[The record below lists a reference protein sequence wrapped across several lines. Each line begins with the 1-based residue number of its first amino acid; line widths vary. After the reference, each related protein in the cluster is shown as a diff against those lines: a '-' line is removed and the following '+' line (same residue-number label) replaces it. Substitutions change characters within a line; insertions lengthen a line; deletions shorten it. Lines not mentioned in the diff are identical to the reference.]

1 MASPATEKEIS
12 PHQDGVEIQTSK
24 DATTGGVVDVD
35 GEGDEEFSKGRRV
48 IIESARAAA
57 AKEQSMTLLQ
67 GIKLYPK
74 AIAWSMII
82 STCIVMEGYDI
93 SLVNNFYAFPQ
104 FNEKYGELY
113 PDGKYQVPAR
123 WQSGL
128 SNGATVGEIIGLFIN
143 GFVSER
149 FGYRKTVM
157 GCLVLVA
164 AFTAI
169 FFTAP
174 NIQTLLVAEILCGIP
189 WGIFQTIT
197 VTYASEVCPVALR
210 GYLTTYVN
218 FCWGLGQE
226 IGIGV
231 IFAMLKRNDQWAYR
245 IPYGLQW
252 MWPLPLFIAIYFAPE
267 SPWWLVRRGKA
278 EEAKRALLRLTSLNR
293 ETDFD
298 ADETVAMMVHTTALE
313 EKITA
318 GASYWD
324 CFKGVDRRRT
334 EIVCMTW
341 AIQNLSGNAF
351 SNYSTYFLQQ
361 AGLSTHDSY
370 GFALG
375 QYAINMVGVFG
386 AWGLM
391 TMGVGRRSLYLYGL
405 CGLCSMLFI
414 LGFLGLVPESHR
426 REGSLA
432 TGSIMVVWALFYQLT
447 VGTVCYSLVGEL
459 SSRRL
464 QIKTVVLARNLYN
477 IVGIITNVLTPYML
491 NPTAW
496 NWSNYTGFFWGG
508 ICFCCIIYTYFR
520 LPEPRGRT
528 FAELDVLF
536 EKKISAR
543 KFAST
548 KVDVFHESIDEKVM
562 HQYDAIMESH
572 IEKV

>member
-1 MASPATEKEIS
+1 MADARDDSSPNERSEEILRPTKTS
-12 PHQDGVEIQTSK
+12 GSGSNDNINSGTRDSKTAGVGENGG
-24 DATTGGVVDVD
+24 DAL
-35 GEGDEEFSKGRRV
+35 
-48 IIESARAAA
+48 AAA
-57 AKEQSMTLLQ
+57 GPGNGEPSKTHISLIEHAKSATAKEQNMTLRQ
-67 GIKLYPK
+67 GLKLYPK
-74 AIAWSMII
+74 AIAWSVLI

-93 SLVNNFYAFPQ
+93 SL
-104 FNEKYGELY
+104 
-113 PDGKYQVPAR
+113 
-123 WQSGL
+123 
-128 SNGATVGEIIGLFIN
+128 GAAVGEIIGLFIN
-143 GFVSER
+143 GYISER

-157 GCLVLVA
+157 ACLLFLA

-174 NIQTLLVAEILCGIP
+174 NVQALLAAEILCGIP
-189 WGIFQTIT
+189 WGVFQTLTI
-197 VTYASEVCPVALR
+197 TYASEVCPVALR

-231 IFAMLKRNDQWAYR
+231 IFAMLKRDDEWAYR

-252 MWPLPLFIAIYFAPE
+252 MWPLPLFIAIWFAPE
-267 SPWWLVRRGKA
+267 SPWWLVRQGKPK
-278 EEAKRALLRLTSLNR
+278 EAKQALLRLTSVDR

-313 EKITA
+313 EKMTA
-318 GASYWD
+318 GATYLD

-341 AIQNLSGNAF
+341 AIQNLSGNVF
-351 SNYSTYFLQQ
+351 SNYSTYFLEQ

-370 GFALG
+370 SFALG

-391 TMGVGRRSLYLYGL
+391 TLGIGRRTLYLYGL
-405 CGLCSMLFI
+405 CALCSMLFV
-414 LGFLGLVPESHR
+414 LGFLGLVPEAHR

-447 VGTVCYSLVGEL
+447 VGTVCYSLVSEL

-477 IVGIITNVLTPYML
+477 VVGIITNVFTPYML

-496 NWSNYTGFFWGG
+496 NWRNYTGFFWGG

-528 FAELDVLF
+528 FAEIDVLF
-536 EKKISAR
+536 EKGISAR
-543 KFAST
+543 KFAT
-548 KVDVFHESIDEKVM
+548 TEVDVFHASVEEKILN
-562 HQYDAIMESH
+562 QYDAIEH
-572 IEKV
+572 YEEKV

>member
-35 GEGDEEFSKGRRV
+35 GEGDEEFSKGRR
-48 IIESARAAA
+48 
-57 AKEQSMTLLQ
+57 

-562 HQYDAIMESH
+562 HQYDGIMESH